1 MEAHNKNVILEVK
14 TSEIVSFQ
22 HVYTALSDAHG
33 INKSVISVRLLI
45 QLGWFAGLMA

>member
-1 MEAHNKNVILEVK
+1 MEAHNKNVILDVK

-22 HVYTALSDAHG
+22 CIYTVLSDAHG
-33 INKSVISVRLLI
+33 INESMISVRLLI